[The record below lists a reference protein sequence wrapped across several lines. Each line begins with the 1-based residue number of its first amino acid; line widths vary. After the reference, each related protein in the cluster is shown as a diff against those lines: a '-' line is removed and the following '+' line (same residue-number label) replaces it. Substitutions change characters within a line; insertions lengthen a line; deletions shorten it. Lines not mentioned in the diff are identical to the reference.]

1 MLEEAFGSTQE
12 VAIHQLW
19 LIWKKNHIPCLQN
32 MNNKNFVF
40 IVLIFYSGDIIQIL
54 QKVSSDLKV
63 IKYIDVFAPLF
74 RADFTT

>member
-1 MLEEAFGSTQE
+1 
-12 VAIHQLW
+12 
-19 LIWKKNHIPCLQN
+19 